1 MSASQLSDTAPV
13 DSRPPATHPLGAR
26 EQQTASTDG
35 RPTVLSV
42 ADLRVEA
49 GGTELVRGVS
59 FTVGRGEIVG
69 LVGASGS
76 GKTLT
81 CRAVLGL
88 LAPGCVRTAGEVRLG
103 ESDLTALDRRGWDA
117 VRGARVGTVFQD
129 PASYL
134 NPSVTVGR
142 QVTEALRLK
151 AGLDRRATRTRALDL
166 LTSVGLRDPETVY
179 HAYPHE
185 LSGGMAQ
192 RVLIAIAVS
201 GDPELLVADEPTSS
215 LDALVQAG
223 VLGLLRRLVAERG
236 LALLLVTHDLAVV
249 AELCD
254 RVLVCD
260 AGQIVEQ
267 GSAASVVGAPAHP
280 RTRALIDAAAVW
292 HREPAAGGVR

>member
-1 MSASQLSDTAPV
+1 MSASQLSDIHPPE
-13 DSRPPATHPLGAR
+13 SRALVAGQTIPPTHSLPAAADAHPGLAT
-26 EQQTASTDG
+26 G
-35 RPTVLSV
+35 RSVALSV
-42 ADLRVEA
+42 TGLRVEA

-59 FTVGRGEIVG
+59 FTVGAGEIVG

-88 LAPGCVRTAGEVRLG
+88 LAPGCARTAGGIRLG
-103 ESDLTALDRRGWDA
+103 DTDLTTLDRCGWDG
-117 VRGARVGTVFQD
+117 VRGTRVGTVFQD

-142 QVTEALRLK
+142 QLAEVLRRK
-151 AGLDRRATRTRALDL
+151 AGLGRRAARARALEL
-166 LTSVGLRDPETVY
+166 FASVELRHPETVY
-179 HAYPHE
+179 RSYPHE

-215 LDALVQAG
+215 LDVLVQAG
-223 VLGLLRRLVAERG
+223 VLALLRRLVAERG
-236 LALLLVTHDLAVV
+236 TALLLVTHDLAVV

-260 AGQIVEQ
+260 AGRIVER
-267 GSAASVVGAPAHP
+267 G
-280 RTRALIDAAAVW
+280 RA
-292 HREPAAGGVR
+292 R